1 MRHAG
6 SDELSSLTPPRV
18 AQRLSRRILLRSG
31 LQAVA
36 AITLARPLAELG
48 QAALNAAKTGAAFP
62 ALHDSRRY
70 LSAGETSPATAAD
83 KTADKAADKAADK
96 TADKAPDGAGKDSKP
111 TADLLIA
118 GKDRRLLVH
127 NPARTGFEIETPLEL
142 LREDAI
148 TPAAKLF
155 VRNNQQPDWSATLAP
170 APAGPWRL
178 EVGGLLEFPRVMTLE
193 ELKSLPLVE
202 YELVLQCSGNGRAM
216 FSAVSPVKGS
226 QWSYGAMGNVRFKG
240 VSLKSVFE
248 KFDIRPHA
256 SARFLTAEGADSPGK
271 PGAADFEH
279 SLPLEETLSRAIL
292 AFEMNGQPLP
302 AVHGGPLRLV
312 TPGYYG
318 TMHVK
323 WLARLRLEA
332 QESVNHHQVKR
343 YRTPRELIEPGQTF
357 DYRIEN
363 SDAHWRMKIK
373 SVFFTPAH
381 AATAAGPRVLA
392 SGVAWNDG
400 TALIDAVELSSDGG
414 QNWRRAELQRSGR
427 YAWQRWQATLALPVG
442 THTLICRAI
451 DTLGNSQPLN
461 GAVGWNPDGYVW
473 NGADRVT
480 VRVANS

>member
-1 MRHAG
+1 MRRVPNFDAN
-6 SDELSSLTPPRV
+6 LSFQTQV
-18 AQRLSRRILLRSG
+18 AERLSRRVLLRGG
-31 LQAVA
+31 LQAMA
-36 AITLARPLAELG
+36 ALAAAHPLAELSRFARSG
-48 QAALNAAKTGAAFP
+48 HGPDSASSIFAGPHLGDRAAMAAAAAEEGA
-62 ALHDSRRY
+62 
-70 LSAGETSPATAAD
+70 
-83 KTADKAADKAADK
+83 
-96 TADKAPDGAGKDSKP
+96 KP
-111 TADLLIA
+111 TADLLIP

-142 LREDAI
+142 LREDTI

-178 EVGGLLEFPRVMTLE
+178 EVAGLLEFPRVVTLD
-193 ELKSLPLVE
+193 ELKTLPQVE
-202 YELVLQCSGNGRAM
+202 HELVLQCSGNGRAM

-248 KFDIRPHA
+248 KFDVRPHA
-256 SARFLTAEGADSPGK
+256 SARFITAEGAESPGK

-279 SLPLEETLSRAIL
+279 SLPLDETLSRAIL

-302 AVHGGPLRLV
+302 SVHGGPLRLV

-323 WLARLRLEA
+323 WLSRLRLDP
-332 QESVNHHQVKR
+332 QESVNHHQSKR
-343 YRTPRELIEPGQTF
+343 YRTPRELIQPGGAF
-357 DYRIEN
+357 DYRIDN

-373 SVFFTPAH
+373 SVFFSPVH
-381 AATAAGPRVLA
+381 NSAAKGAKLLA

-414 QNWRRAELQRSGR
+414 QTWRRAELQRAGR
-427 YAWQRWQATLALPVG
+427 YAWQPWQAALSLPAG
-442 THTLICRAI
+442 SHTLICRAI
-451 DTLGNSQPLN
+451 DTLGNSQPLD
-461 GAVGWNPDGYVW
+461 GTVAWNPDGYVW

-480 VRVANS
+480 VRIEG

>member
-1 MRHAG
+1 MRR
-6 SDELSSLTPPRV
+6 ELSAQFPTSDSPSTTA
-18 AQRLSRRILLRSG
+18 AQRLSRRMMLRGGIQAAAAVTVARPLTELVQVAFSDRSSSVAGYWISG
-31 LQAVA
+31 PAGSVRAVA
-36 AITLARPLAELG
+36 AAD
-48 QAALNAAKTGAAFP
+48 GAA
-62 ALHDSRRY
+62 
-70 LSAGETSPATAAD
+70 
-83 KTADKAADKAADK
+83 
-96 TADKAPDGAGKDSKP
+96 DGPKP
-111 TADLLIA
+111 TADLLIP

-178 EVGGLLEFPRVMTLE
+178 EVAGLLEFPRLVTLD
-193 ELKSLPLVE
+193 ELKTLPLVE
-202 YELVLQCSGNGRAM
+202 HDVVLQCSGNGRAM
-216 FSAVSPVKGS
+216 FSAASPVKGS

-248 KFDIRPHA
+248 KFDVRPHA
-256 SARFLTAEGADSPGK
+256 SARFITAEGAEVPGK

-279 SLPLEETLSRAIL
+279 SLPLDETLSRSIL

-323 WLARLRLEA
+323 WLSRLRLEA
-332 QESVNHHQVKR
+332 QESVNHHQSKR
-343 YRTPRELIEPGQTF
+343 YRTPRELIQPGGSF
-357 DYRIEN
+357 DYRVDN

-373 SVFFTPAH
+373 SVFFAPIQN
-381 AATAAGPRVLA
+381 AAAKGPRVLA

-414 QNWRRAELQRSGR
+414 QTWRRGELQRAGR
-427 YAWQRWQATLALPVG
+427 YAWQHWQATLSLPAG
-442 THTLICRAI
+442 SHTLICRAV
-451 DTLGNSQPLN
+451 DTLGNTQPLD
-461 GAVGWNPDGYVW
+461 GAVAWNPDGYVW

-480 VRVANS
+480 IRVEA